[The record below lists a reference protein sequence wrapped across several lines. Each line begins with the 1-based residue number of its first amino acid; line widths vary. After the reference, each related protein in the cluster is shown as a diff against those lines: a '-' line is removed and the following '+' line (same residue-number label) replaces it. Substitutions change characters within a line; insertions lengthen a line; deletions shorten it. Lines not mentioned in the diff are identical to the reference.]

1 MLTMQRIWTYAT
13 LLILVA
19 GVAISCR
26 RKQDTPKKP
35 TSTAPTTTM
44 SSPESSPLKLWS
56 IPVCFGE
63 QLDVLI
69 VELGKIGVTSVEV
82 ISSNPA
88 PDKEFITRSAP
99 LSKVPELV
107 NKAIDPITI
116 CCNKVSFRIQGER
129 TPITAERVW
138 YKIEDG
144 KIWSMMLDIRT
155 YDGANSVTQIRR
167 LHDSLDECGHIIR
180 EQYRGQPKEIHW
192 KSAGVIIEALLSA
205 GREGGDLA
213 VIIWPA
219 PENFVP
225 EKK

>member
-1 MLTMQRIWTYAT
+1 
-13 LLILVA
+13 
-19 GVAISCR
+19 
-26 RKQDTPKKP
+26 
-35 TSTAPTTTM
+35 M
-44 SSPESSPLKLWS
+44 SSPKGSPLKLWS

-88 PDKEFITRSAP
+88 PDKEFITQSVP
-99 LSKVPELV
+99 LSKVPGLV

-129 TPITAERVW
+129 TPIIAEKVC
-138 YKIEDG
+138 YKIADG
-144 KIWSMMLDIRT
+144 KIWSMLLDICSG
-155 YDGANSVTQIRR
+155 DGTNSVTQVRKFYGK
-167 LHDSLDECGHIIR
+167 LDECGR
-180 EQYRGQPKEIHW
+180 VVRKQYRGQPKEIHW

-205 GREGGDLA
+205 GHEGADLA

-219 PENFVP
+219 PENFIP